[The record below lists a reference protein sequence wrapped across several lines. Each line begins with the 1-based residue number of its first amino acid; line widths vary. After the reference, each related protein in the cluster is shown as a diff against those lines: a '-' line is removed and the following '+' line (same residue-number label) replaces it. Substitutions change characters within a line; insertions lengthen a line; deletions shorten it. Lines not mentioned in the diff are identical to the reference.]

1 MLTKLT
7 LAACAALAAAPVC
20 AAEPQLIE
28 PDNPQIQYT
37 GRIDFK
43 NPKLPRFDWGNVSI
57 AASFNGKTIGVKLK
71 DTTNDYNAFIDG
83 KLVKVISADGDKT
96 YLIEGLEEGNHTL
109 LLTKRTSS
117 SFGIGRFAG
126 LVLDNGA
133 KLLPPP
139 ARPKHK
145 IEVVGDSF
153 SVGFGNEGPAKCE
166 NLRPYENG
174 YLSYSAIAARALDA
188 EVHITAVSG
197 TGMVRNWAAPE
208 QTSPNPMPSYF
219 DRTVHN
225 DEASKWDFSSWIPEA
240 VVINLGNND
249 YSTKPNPEHELYVG
263 RYLEFIARIRSYYG
277 NVPVFCMG
285 RDFYMAHVA
294 DAVKRA
300 NDGGDKNVFLVKYV
314 HDGEK
319 DGYGCALHPSV
330 KSQQKIADA
339 LVTGMRAA
347 LNW

>member
-7 LAACAALAAAPVC
+7 LAACAILATGPLC
-20 AAEPQLIE
+20 AAETQLIE

-43 NPKLPRFDWGNVSI
+43 NPKLPRFDWANVSI
-57 AASFNGKTIGVKLK
+57 AAAFQGNSIGIKLK

-83 KLVKVISADGDKT
+83 KLNKVITGAGDKT
-96 YLIEGLEEGNHTL
+96 YTLDGLGDGPHTL

-126 LVLDNGA
+126 LVLESGA

-139 ARPKHK
+139 ARPKHR

-153 SVGFGNEGPAKCE
+153 SVGYGDEGQATCQD
-166 NLRPYENG
+166 LRPYENS
-174 YLSYSAIAARALDA
+174 YLSYSAVAARALDA

-225 DEASKWDFSSWIPEA
+225 DEASKWDFASWTPEA

-249 YSTKPNPEHELYVG
+249 YSTKPQPDHELYVG
-263 RYLEFIARIRSYYG
+263 RYLEFIARLRSYYG

-285 RDFYMAHVA
+285 RELYMPHIA
-294 DAVKRA
+294 DMVKRA
-300 NDGGDKNVFLVKYV
+300 NEAGDKNVFLVTYS

-339 LVTGMRAA
+339 LLNGMRAA